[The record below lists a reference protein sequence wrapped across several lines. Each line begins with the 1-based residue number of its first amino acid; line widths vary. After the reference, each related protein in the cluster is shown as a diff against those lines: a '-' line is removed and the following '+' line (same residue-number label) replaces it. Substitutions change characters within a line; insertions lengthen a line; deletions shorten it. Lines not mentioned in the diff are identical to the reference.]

1 MEIYIT
7 SSPFQTEKTGDYE
20 YLKMFKNTYNDIIH
34 NSKIIETQCDNIK
47 LKKYFENEFTKN
59 LHDKSLFKEAYIKV
73 KNNLTRIKEV
83 NKILK
88 IVKNKVLII
97 EYRAPETG
105 CLFYPEDIELYKKN
119 NVKIIIVCHEFYIN
133 TLRPYLKDMTVNVLN
148 KADITFFFNY
158 IDFSDARR
166 RGFKCKHFLTRVMPL
181 IEMPPKIFIPT
192 LEREENILFFGL
204 IRPNKGFLNAL
215 ILGKILENNNDKR
228 KVIIAG
234 KCELSNILIEK
245 WLSKIGIDIIDKNL
259 KVNNKYKN
267 NLEIYFNPVDNI
279 VIQLANKCQY
289 AYKSD
294 GKGFSYNSS
303 SLINIINLGCILI
316 TKSTIFTPKILLD
329 KKSKYYGAIIF
340 QEKMSTNILT
350 NKTPDPEYVY
360 NIVKNISNHQKKDT
374 IHKMALLLKDFFD
387 KKKIILTFY
396 DNFIKDFS

>member
-1 MEIYIT
+1 MNEIYIT
-7 SSPFQTEKTGDYE
+7 SAPFQTEKTGDYE
-20 YLKMFKNTYNDIIH
+20 YLKIFKNTYNNVINNSII
-34 NSKIIETQCDNIK
+34 KEIQCDN
-47 LKKYFENEFTKN
+47 LKEYYENEFTKN
-59 LHDKSLFKEAYIKV
+59 VHDKVLFKEAYERV
-73 KNNLTRIKEV
+73 KKNLTRMKEV
-83 NKILK
+83 DKILK

-105 CLFYPEDIELYKKN
+105 CLFYPEDIETYKKN
-119 NVKIIIVCHEFYIN
+119 NIKIVIVCHEFYIN
-133 TLRPYLKDMTVNVLN
+133 TLRPYLKDMTVKILN

-158 IDFSDARR
+158 IDYNEARK
-166 RGFKCKHFLTRVMPL
+166 RGFKGKYFLTRVMPL
-181 IEMPPKIFIPT
+181 IEVSQKIFIPT

-215 ILGKILENNNDKR
+215 MLGKMLENNNDKK

-234 KCELSNILIEK
+234 KCELSNILIDK

-267 NLEIYFNPVDNI
+267 NLEIYFNPDDNI
-279 VIQLANKCQY
+279 VIQLANRCQY

-303 SLINIINLGCILI
+303 SLINTINLGCILI

-329 KKSKYYGAIIF
+329 KQSKYYGSIIF
-340 QEKMSTNILT
+340 QEKISTNILT
-350 NKTPDPEYVY
+350 NKIPDPEYAY
-360 NIVKNISNHQKKDT
+360 NIIQNMTYNQKKNIIN
-374 IHKMALLLKDFFD
+374 KMTLLLNDFFD

-396 DNFIKDFS
+396 HNLILL